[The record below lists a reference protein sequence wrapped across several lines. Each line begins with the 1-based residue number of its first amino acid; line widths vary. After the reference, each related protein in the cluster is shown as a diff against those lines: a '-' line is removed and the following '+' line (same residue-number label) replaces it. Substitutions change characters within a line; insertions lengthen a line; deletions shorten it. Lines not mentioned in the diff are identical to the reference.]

1 MKSEKSVTE
10 PMKNKRSLSQ
20 SKRPQRGRG
29 HPLVV
34 KYYHRVAKSPGGPDG
49 AYHILF
55 SPKDQNIS
63 RIRAVNI
70 EYRITD
76 ATKVDENNK
85 FWSINYFWPGD
96 KKALEPSRDL
106 IFENTP
112 KGDSHQSS
120 NIVDRFY
127 YKK

>member
-1 MKSEKSVTE
+1 M
-10 PMKNKRSLSQ
+10 
-20 SKRPQRGRG
+20 
-29 HPLVV
+29 
-34 KYYHRVAKSPGGPDG
+34 
-49 AYHILF
+49 
-55 SPKDQNIS
+55 
-63 RIRAVNI
+63 NI

-96 KKALEPSRDL
+96 KKALEPSKDL

-120 NIVDRFY
+120 NIVERLIEFEIKNKRIILTKSEPIQLVLNEDSPRNWESIVRFGN
-127 YKK
+127 KGFLIATDKHPRMILSFVPFN